1 MKKTIPLPFLLLL
14 LLTGCYDKE
23 SKEEEQK
30 INAPEPPLIT
40 NEEEINDI
48 SLITKEF
55 TLIAKNWSFEP
66 SSITVNKDDLVKL
79 KIKSIDVEHGFKISD
94 FDININLNP
103 NQEIT
108 VEFKA
113 DKIGSFPFSC
123 SVYCG
128 SGHNSM
134 QGVLIVK

>member
-55 TLIAKNWSFEP
+55 TLIAKN
-66 SSITVNKDDLVKL
+66 
-79 KIKSIDVEHGFKISD
+79 
-94 FDININLNP
+94 
-103 NQEIT
+103 
-108 VEFKA
+108 
-113 DKIGSFPFSC
+113 
-123 SVYCG
+123 
-128 SGHNSM
+128 
-134 QGVLIVK
+134 

>member
-1 MKKTIPLPFLLLL
+1 MKKIILLPSLLLL

-23 SKEEEQK
+23 SKK
-30 INAPEPPLIT
+30 NNINESPSLT
-40 NEEEINDI
+40 KQEEINND
-48 SLITKEF
+48 SLIKKEF

-79 KIKSIDVEHGFKISD
+79 KIKSIDVKHGFKISD
-94 FDININLNP
+94 FDINIDLNP

-108 VEFKA
+108 IEFKA